1 MRRFFMAVFA
11 IGVLAGVASAQPPTV
26 PPPTID
32 IEWDH
37 SEDWDRVYKAG
48 TLEATDVPYVS
59 EYRLTITR
67 TDTKAITSV
76 VIPRAQVVR
85 NQGVL
90 RANGIPVPF
99 GSLTMTIRAHSRT
112 GLAGPESN
120 IVPFASAGPAPA
132 AVTRLRIP

>member
-1 MRRFFMAVFA
+1 MRFVFLL
-11 IGVLAGVASAQPPTV
+11 VVSLATALPALAQPPTV
-26 PPPTID
+26 PQPTID

-37 SEDWDRVYKAG
+37 SDDWDRVYEAG
-48 TLEATDVPYVS
+48 TLEATAVPYIS

-67 TDTKAITSV
+67 IDTKAITST

-85 NQGVL
+85 NQSAL
-90 RANGIPVPF
+90 RVNGIAVPF
-99 GSLTMTIRAHSRT
+99 GSITLSIRAHSRT

-120 IVPFASAGPAPA
+120 VVPFVSAGPAPA